1 MMPFYESPDK
11 SITSFVNNK
20 EEYILIKMEG
30 DINEEEYKEVF
41 MLLLDPEKTQGYNKV
56 LFNQENIGSV
66 SSKSRAWLVMK
77 FMPMLQ
83 KQLGENFEVAVVKS
97 STTFQRI
104 AAQVLLKS
112 LMAINNKFR
121 IGYFDD
127 RNTAKE
133 WLAYKKK

>member
-20 EEYILIKMEG
+20 EEYIIIKMEG
-30 DINEEEYKEVF
+30 DINEDEYKEVF
-41 MLLLDPEKTQGYNKV
+41 LLLLDPKKTHGYTRV
-56 LFNQENIGSV
+56 LFNQENVGAV
-66 SSKSRAWLVMK
+66 SSKSRAWLVLK

-104 AAQVLLKS
+104 AAQVLLRS
-112 LMAINNKFR
+112 IMAINNKFK
-121 IGYFDD
+121 IGYFEE
-127 RNTAKE
+127 RGIAKE
-133 WLAYKKK
+133 WLVSKKK